1 MCNCGLVA
9 HQVTNVIFVASGV
22 TGVGGWGCEG
32 RRGWGDE
39 QSVGNAGV
47 QEGGVCDGVKEG
59 MGAVM
64 AGCM

>member
-47 QEGGVCDGVKEG
+47 QEGCV
-59 MGAVM
+59 
-64 AGCM
+64 